1 MRNNVQARKWDPVH
15 ALKYAILLFATF
27 TVLFPP
33 YVVFVNA
40 FKADSEGGASPFAL
54 PESFLNFGNFVNVF
68 ERANIVLAFSNTLI
82 IVVVSLIGNV
92 ILGTMVAYA
101 LGRIEFKGKN
111 VVLGAFLVAT
121 IIPSITTQVV
131 VFSLIQSMGLYN
143 SLSAP
148 ILLYIGADVIQIYIY
163 LQFIRNIPYELDE
176 SGMMD
181 GASLFRIYRSIIVP
195 LLGPATATLV
205 ILKTINIYNELY
217 IPFLYMPKQE
227 LVVVSTSIMRF
238 AGNNQAQWGNICA
251 AILLIMIPT
260 TLLYLFLQ
268 KYIFSGVMNG
278 AVKG

>member
-1 MRNNVQARKWDPVH
+1 MLIIGA
-15 ALKYAILLFATF
+15 FAVF
-27 TVLFPP
+27 FPP

-40 FKADSEGGASPFAL
+40 FKGPDEGASPFAL
-54 PESFLNFGNFVNVF
+54 PASFLNFDNFATVM
-68 ERANIVLAFSNTLI
+68 ERANILQAFSNTFI
-82 IVVVSLIGNV
+82 IVAASLAGNV
-92 ILGTMVAYA
+92 LLGTMVAYA
-101 LGRIEFKGKN
+101 LGRFDFKGKN
-111 VVLGAFLVAT
+111 VILGAFLFAT
-121 IIPSITTQVV
+121 IIPTITTQVV

-148 ILLYIGADVIQIYIY
+148 ILLFIGADVIQIYIY

-176 SGMMD
+176 SGMID
-181 GASLFRIYRSIIVP
+181 GASLFRIYRSIIFP

-238 AGNNQAQWGNICA
+238 AGNNQAQWGFICA
-251 AILLIMIPT
+251 AILIIMIPT
-260 TLLYLFLQ
+260 VLLYLFLQ

>member
-1 MRNNVQARKWDPVH
+1 MQTKRWDPVH
-15 ALKYAILLFATF
+15 LLKYFMLAVAAFV
-27 TVLFPP
+27 VLFPP

-40 FKADSEGGASPFAL
+40 FKTENEGGASPFAL
-54 PESFLNFGNFVNVF
+54 PESFLNFDNFAAVM
-68 ERANIVLAFSNTLI
+68 ERASIVQAFSNTFI

-101 LGRIEFKGKN
+101 LGRIEFRGKN
-111 VVLGAFLVAT
+111 VILGAFLVAT
-121 IIPSITTQVV
+121 IIPTITTQVV

-148 ILLYIGADVIQIYIY
+148 ILLFIGADVIQIYIY

-181 GASLFRIYRSIIVP
+181 GASLFRIYRSIIFP

-251 AILLIMIPT
+251 AILIIMIPM
-260 TLLYLFLQ
+260 TLIYLFLQ